1 MLVLLILML
10 GVIIY
15 CDFYYGGRITAAVT
29 RTENPID
36 PTGNN
41 IYISQ
46 AQTMLHVHVILIIIG
61 AALTILLPLY
71 TPLIRKINTSVEVS
85 GNEGMGTIDISGE
98 DN

>member
-1 MLVLLILML
+1 
-10 GVIIY
+10 
-15 CDFYYGGRITAAVT
+15 
-29 RTENPID
+29 
-36 PTGNN
+36 
-41 IYISQ
+41 
-46 AQTMLHVHVILIIIG
+46 MLHVHVILIIIG